1 MVNVPLH
8 STGVSLHGETP
19 GHSLAADLL
28 ISLRPDQWTKN
39 LIVLGALVF
48 GEQLLEPGA
57 VARAGGAF
65 GIFCALSSAMY
76 LVNDVGDRARDR
88 QHPVKAA
95 RPIAAGRVSPA
106 WALGVA
112 GLLSAGGGGAAFL
125 LDPRLALLALVFV
138 GVLTLYSR
146 VLKQVVILD
155 VLSIAVGFVLRAVA
169 GAVVIDVPISQW
181 LLVCTL
187 LLALFLGLTK
197 RRQELGTL
205 GADAVL
211 HRHTLGRYSTQLL
224 DQLVT
229 IVAAATLVSY
239 AVYTTG
245 AETVE
250 KFGTELLTLTIPF
263 PIYGVLRY
271 VMLVNTA
278 VSGTGPSDILLRDR
292 PLAICVAG
300 WALSVAIIIYRP
312 FAF

>member
-1 MVNVPLH
+1 M
-8 STGVSLHGETP
+8 TGVSLHGETP
-19 GHSLAADLL
+19 GRGLAADLL

-39 LIVLGALVF
+39 LIVFAGLVF

-76 LVNDVGDRARDR
+76 LVNDVVDRAGDRL
-88 QHPVKAA
+88 HPVKRG

-106 WALGVA
+106 SALGAA
-112 GLLSAGGGGAAFL
+112 GLLIVGGVASAFL
-125 LDPRLALLALVFV
+125 LEPRLALLALCFV
-138 GVLTLYSR
+138 GVLLLYSW
-146 VLKQVVILD
+146 VLRQAVILD
-155 VLSIAVGFVLRAVA
+155 VLAIAIGFVLRAVA
-169 GAVVIDVPISQW
+169 GAVVINVSISQW

-187 LLALFLGLTK
+187 LLALFLALTK
-197 RRQELGTL
+197 RRQEVGAL
-205 GADAVL
+205 GADATQ
-211 HRHTLGRYSTQLL
+211 HRPALGCYTLELL

-229 IVAAATLVSY
+229 VLAAATLVSY

-271 VMLVNTA
+271 LMLVHDKTT
-278 VSGTGPSDILLRDR
+278 STGPADILLRDR
-292 PLAICVAG
+292 PLAVCVAG
-300 WALSVAIIIYRP
+300 WAVSVTIIIYRP
-312 FAF
+312 F

>member
-1 MVNVPLH
+1 M
-8 STGVSLHGETP
+8 TGVSLHGETP
-19 GHSLAADLL
+19 GRGLAADLL

-39 LIVLGALVF
+39 LIVFAGLVF

-76 LVNDVGDRARDR
+76 LVNDVVDRAGDRL
-88 QHPVKAA
+88 HPVKRG

-106 WALGVA
+106 SALGAA
-112 GLLSAGGGGAAFL
+112 GLLIVGGVASAYL
-125 LDPRLALLALVFV
+125 LEPRLALLALCFV
-138 GVLTLYSR
+138 GVLLLYSW
-146 VLKQVVILD
+146 VLRQAVILD
-155 VLSIAVGFVLRAVA
+155 VLAIAIGFVLRAVA
-169 GAVVIDVPISQW
+169 GAVVINVSISQW

-187 LLALFLGLTK
+187 LLALFLTLTK
-197 RRQELGTL
+197 RRQEVGAL
-205 GADAVL
+205 GADATQ
-211 HRHTLGRYSTQLL
+211 HRPALGCYTLELL

-229 IVAAATLVSY
+229 VLAAATLVSY

-271 VMLVNTA
+271 LMLVHDKTT
-278 VSGTGPSDILLRDR
+278 STGPADILLRDR
-292 PLAICVAG
+292 PLAVCVAG
-300 WALSVAIIIYRP
+300 WAVSVTIIIYRP
-312 FAF
+312 F

>member
-1 MVNVPLH
+1 M
-8 STGVSLHGETP
+8 TGVSLYGETP
-19 GHSLAADLL
+19 GHRLAADLL

-39 LIVLGALVF
+39 LIVFAGLVF

-65 GIFCALSSAMY
+65 GVFCALSSAMY

-88 QHPVKAA
+88 LHPVKRG
-95 RPIAAGRVSPA
+95 RPIAAGRVSQA
-106 WALGVA
+106 TAIGTA
-112 GLLSAGGGGAAFL
+112 GLLIAGGVAAAYL
-125 LDPRLALLALVFV
+125 LAPRLALLALIFV
-138 GVLTLYSR
+138 GVLILYSR
-146 VLKQVVILD
+146 VLRQVVILD
-155 VLSIAVGFVLRAVA
+155 VLAIAIGFVLRAVA
-169 GAVVIDVPISQW
+169 GAVAVEVPISQW

-187 LLALFLGLTK
+187 LLAMFLGFSK
-197 RRQELGTL
+197 RRQEVDAL
-205 GADAVL
+205 GADATQ
-211 HRHTLGRYSTQLL
+211 HRPTLGRYTPQLL

-229 IVAAATLVSY
+229 VVAAATLVSY

-271 VMLVNTA
+271 LMLVHDTA
-278 VSGTGPSDILLRDR
+278 SGTGPSDILLRDR
-292 PLAICVAG
+292 PLVVCVVG

-312 FAF
+312 F

>member
-1 MVNVPLH
+1 M
-8 STGVSLHGETP
+8 TGVSLYGETP
-19 GHSLAADLL
+19 GHRLAADLL

-39 LIVLGALVF
+39 LIVFAGLVF

-65 GIFCALSSAMY
+65 GVFCALSSAMY

-88 QHPVKAA
+88 LHPVKSA

-106 WALGVA
+106 AALGVA
-112 GLLSAGGGGAAFL
+112 GLLIAGGVVSAFL
-125 LDPRLALLALVFV
+125 LEPWLALLALIFV
-138 GVLTLYSR
+138 GVLLLYSW
-146 VLKQVVILD
+146 VLREVVILD
-155 VLSIAVGFVLRAVA
+155 VLAIAIGFVLRAVA
-169 GAVVIDVPISQW
+169 GAVVVDVPFSQW

-197 RRQELGTL
+197 RRQEVGAL
-205 GADAVL
+205 GADATQ
-211 HRHTLGRYSTQLL
+211 HRPTLGRYTPQLL

-229 IVAAATLVSY
+229 VLAAATLVSY

-271 VMLVNTA
+271 LMLVHDTA
-278 VSGTGPSDILLRDR
+278 SGTGPSDILLRDR
-292 PLAICVAG
+292 PLVVCVVG
-300 WALSVAIIIYRP
+300 WALSVAIIIYGP
-312 FAF
+312 F

>member
-1 MVNVPLH
+1 M
-8 STGVSLHGETP
+8 TGVSLHGETP
-19 GHSLAADLL
+19 GRGLAADLL

-39 LIVLGALVF
+39 LIVFAGLVF

-76 LVNDVGDRARDR
+76 LVNDVVDRAGDRL
-88 QHPVKAA
+88 HPVKRG

-106 WALGVA
+106 SALGAA
-112 GLLSAGGGGAAFL
+112 GLLIVGGVASAFL
-125 LDPRLALLALVFV
+125 LEPRLALLALCFV
-138 GVLTLYSR
+138 GVLLLYSW
-146 VLKQVVILD
+146 VLRQAVILD
-155 VLSIAVGFVLRAVA
+155 VLAIAIGFVLRAVA
-169 GAVVIDVPISQW
+169 GAVVINVSISQW

-187 LLALFLGLTK
+187 LLALFLTLTK
-197 RRQELGTL
+197 RRQEVGAL
-205 GADAVL
+205 GADATQ
-211 HRHTLGRYSTQLL
+211 HRPALGCYTLELL

-229 IVAAATLVSY
+229 VLAAATLVSY

-271 VMLVNTA
+271 LMLVHDKTT
-278 VSGTGPSDILLRDR
+278 STGPADILLRDR
-292 PLAICVAG
+292 PLAVCVAG
-300 WALSVAIIIYRP
+300 WAVSVTIIIYRP
-312 FAF
+312 F

>member
-1 MVNVPLH
+1 MKIQRRTE
-8 STGVSLHGETP
+8 TGVSLHGGPP

-28 ISLRPDQWTKN
+28 ISLRPGQWTKN
-39 LIVLGALVF
+39 LIVFGGLVF

-57 VARAGGAF
+57 VVRAGGAF

-76 LVNDVGDRARDR
+76 LVNDVGDSARDR
-88 QHPVKAA
+88 LHPVKAM
-95 RPIAAGRVSPA
+95 RPVAAGRVSPSA
-106 WALGVA
+106 ALGAAGILVVA
-112 GLLSAGGGGAAFL
+112 GGASAFL
-125 LDPRLALLALVFV
+125 LDPRLAMLALVFV
-138 GVLTLYSR
+138 GVLTLYSW
-146 VLKQVVILD
+146 VLKQVILLD
-155 VLSIAVGFVLRAVA
+155 VLAIAVGFVLRAVA

-197 RRQELGTL
+197 RRQELGALGAEAMLHRRTL
-205 GADAVL
+205 G
-211 HRHTLGRYSTQLL
+211 HYNTQLL
-224 DQLVT
+224 DQLIT

-271 VMLVNTA
+271 VMLVNSA
-278 VSGTGPSDILLRDR
+278 VSCTGPSDILLRDR
-292 PLAICVAG
+292 PLAVCVAG

-312 FAF
+312 SAF